1 MNQEKSRGILGLKGE
16 NKRVGCNREAKLTNM
31 ISCPER
37 VGEAARLEG
46 LERVLEIACKGLR
59 VAVGCER
66 IGSRQRAFKR
76 VMSAYE
82 LDLLSHS
89 LRGIINACDSFLITI
104 WWQDLSL

>member
-16 NKRVGCNREAKLTNM
+16 KKRVGCNREAKLTNI
-31 ISCPER
+31 ISYPER
-37 VGEAARLEG
+37 VGEAARLED
-46 LERVLEIACKGLR
+46 LERVLEIACKGLG

-89 LRGIINACDSFLITI
+89 LRGIIDACDSFLITI
-104 WWQDLSL
+104 WWQDLAL